1 MRLLVTGA
9 SGFVGGAAVR
19 RLLADGHAVR
29 AALRRPAALP
39 AGVEPVVVGD
49 FALAV
54 AWREALAGIDAVV
67 HLAGVAHGKDPG
79 RAQAVNVE
87 AMRRLAQAAA
97 TAGVHR
103 FVLLSSVKAM
113 ADRSTR
119 PLTERDP
126 PQPADDYGRSKLAAE
141 HLLADA
147 ASNSGMEAVIL
158 RPPLVFG
165 PGVAANFLA
174 LLRLVASGVP
184 LPLDGIG
191 NRRSLIFVENLADA
205 IAVATGH
212 AGSAAGTWLVADQPA
227 HSTPA
232 LIRAIAAALGC
243 PARLFAL
250 PGPLLRIAEALP
262 GGGALARLN
271 GSLELDDQAFR
282 ARFGWTPPVAFSR
295 ALAVTAEW
303 FLKNR

>member
-39 AGVEPVVVGD
+39 AGVEPAVVGD
-49 FALAV
+49 FALPV
-54 AWREALAGIDAVV
+54 AWREALAGIEAVV
-67 HLAGVAHGKDPG
+67 HLAGVAHGKDPD
-79 RAQAVNVE
+79 RAHAVNVE
-87 AMRRLAQAAA
+87 ATRRLAQAAV
-97 TAGVHR
+97 TAGVRR

-113 ADRSTR
+113 ADQSSR

-126 PQPADDYGRSKLAAE
+126 PQPADNYGRSKLAAE

-147 ASNSGMEAVIL
+147 ASGSGMEAVIL

-174 LLRLVASGVP
+174 LLRLVASGIP
-184 LPLDGIG
+184 LPFGGIA
-191 NRRSLIFVENLADA
+191 NRRSVLFVENLADA
-205 IAVATGH
+205 IATATGH
-212 AGSAAGTWLVADQPA
+212 AGGSAGTWLVADQPA
-227 HSTPA
+227 QSTPD
-232 LIRAIAAALGC
+232 LIRAIAAALNR

-250 PGPLLRIAEALP
+250 PHPLLQGAQALA
-262 GGGALARLN
+262 GGGALARLT
-271 GSLELDDQAFR
+271 GSLELDDRAFR
-282 ARFGWTPPVAFSR
+282 ERFGWTPPVAFSR
-295 ALAVTAEW
+295 ALAMTAEW
-303 FLKNR
+303 FLQTR